1 MIGDS
6 RDFLRLVWHNGLFDG
21 RELSFSDGVAREVA
35 FVGAQSEAD
44 GYTLVGA
51 EIVDHV
57 SGSVMR
63 GSVRID
69 ARSSDFSHDDPAII
83 LHVVL
88 ERDRVLLR
96 GDEPLLTCVVKP
108 HPKLVEC
115 RERMSIDCVQ
125 YFTGL
130 ESIER
135 EALVLR
141 LATQRLERKGREI
154 IKLHESVGEWTETF
168 YVNFLRSF
176 GYKEKK
182 RDFENLARS
191 LPYRHLNRHRHKD
204 HLSEALLLG
213 QAGFLDVKYPD
224 HYTAELQDE
233 WRAFRSETSL
243 PAPILDWHTART
255 RPSSLPA
262 ISIVRAATILAR
274 ADDPMQ
280 SALTAK
286 SKADLYAFLDVQLP
300 AYWAY
305 HSAPSRPSPGAG
317 WRNFS
322 REKLD
327 LIIINCIAPFCWA
340 YGTERNDRR
349 LVDLSVELLDEMVG
363 EVNRYTTRFRGG
375 GLPAGTATDSQAV
388 VELCTSY
395 CESGRCSAC
404 PIGALRLH
412 KTYGLIKLSLP
423 RPGICLTTRQ

>member
-6 RDFLRLVWHNGLFDG
+6 RDFLRLVWHNGLFDA
-21 RELSFSDGVAREVA
+21 RDLSFSDSVAREVL
-35 FVGAQSEAD
+35 FIGAQSSTD
-44 GYTLVGA
+44 SYTFLGA
-51 EIVDHV
+51 EIVDHA

-69 ARSSDFSHDDPAII
+69 VRSSDFSHDDPAII

-96 GDEPLLTCVVKP
+96 GDEPLLTCVMKP
-108 HPKLVEC
+108 HPQLVEC
-115 RERMSIDCVQ
+115 RERMPIDCVQ
-125 YFTGL
+125 YFTKL

-154 IKLHESVGEWTETF
+154 IALHGSLGEWTETF
-168 YVNFLRSF
+168 YVNFMRSF

-191 LPYRHLNRHRHKD
+191 LPYRYLNRHRHRE
-204 HLSEALLLG
+204 HLCEALLLG

-224 HYTAELQDE
+224 HYTTELQGE
-233 WRAFRSETSL
+233 WRSFRSETSL
-243 PAPILDWHTART
+243 PEPILDWRTART
-255 RPSSLPA
+255 RPSSMPA
-262 ISIVRAATILAR
+262 ISIVRAATILSR

-286 SKADLYAFLDVQLP
+286 SKADLYALLDIQLP
-300 AYWAY
+300 PYWAY
-305 HSAPSRPSPGAG
+305 HSAPSMAARTVRTAG
-317 WRNFS
+317 GCNLS

-340 YGTERNDRR
+340 YGSENNDRR

-388 VELCTSY
+388 VELCTVY

-404 PIGALRLH
+404 PLGSLRLH
-412 KTYGLIKLSLP
+412 RTYGGIKN
-423 RPGICLTTRQ
+423 